1 MYVAAHIIFSV
12 AYDILYSEMM
22 SLEVAMI
29 LYSQLFQL
37 VDNMGQYV
45 NRCLLWAEM
54 NMGVVYGLKWSSV

>member
-1 MYVAAHIIFSV
+1 VYVAAHIIFSV
-12 AYDILYSEMM
+12 AYD
-22 SLEVAMI
+22 I

-54 NMGVVYGLKWSSV
+54 NMGVVYGLKCLWLNFWTKK